1 MILAAS
7 IMRISGGP
15 HNSGMQAPTT
25 TINSALPPFASLASE
40 PTAVTTSPV
49 SDASA
54 LRLPA
59 SGVARLQ
66 HLGVIEVSGEDAI
79 GFLNG
84 QLSNDLNQLAPS
96 QARLAAFCS
105 AKGRMQASFV
115 ALKRDKG
122 DVLLVCS
129 ADLLATTLKR
139 LSMFVMRAKAKLRDA
154 GADFAIYGL
163 LGQSTASLGDQA
175 NAPWSAANMGEAS
188 VVQLYPAQGVARQ
201 LWLSPAS
208 APAPAGP
215 TLALADWQC
224 SEVLSGIATVSAAVA
239 EAFVPQML
247 NFESVG
253 GVSFK
258 KGCYP
263 GQEVVARS
271 QFRGTLKRRAYI
283 AQWADGVAQAQ
294 AFDAAGSEGPLAPP
308 VAAGQELFSSQD
320 PDQPCGLVVQAA
332 RSAQGPWLAIVSMQT
347 SAAEAG
353 ELHLGSPSGAA
364 LALLP
369 LPYALLE
376 DI

>member
-1 MILAAS
+1 MHS
-7 IMRISGGP
+7 
-15 HNSGMQAPTT
+15 PTT
-25 TINSALPPFASLASE
+25 SPASLPSLAS
-40 PTAVTTSPV
+40 
-49 SDASA
+49 SA
-54 LRLPA
+54 LQLPA
-59 SGVARLQ
+59 SGVARLT
-66 HLGVIEVSGEDAI
+66 HLGVIEASGDDAI
-79 GFLNG
+79 HFLNG
-84 QLSNDLNQLAPS
+84 QLSNDFTQLSPS
-96 QARLAAFCS
+96 EARLAAFCS

-115 ALKRDKG
+115 AIKRDNG

-129 ADLLATTLKR
+129 HDLLAPTLKR

-154 GADFAIYGL
+154 SADFSVYGL
-163 LGQSTASLGDQA
+163 LGQSTTGLDAGT
-175 NAPWSAANMGEAS
+175 NAPWSAANTGEAS
-188 VVQLYPAQGVARQ
+188 SVQLYPALGLARQ
-201 LWLSPAS
+201 LWLAPANT
-208 APAPAGP
+208 PAPAGP

-224 SEVLSGIATVSAAVA
+224 SEVLSGVATVSAAVV

-283 AQWADGVAQAQ
+283 AQLQSSDADA
-294 AFDAAGSEGPLAPP
+294 S

-332 RSAQGPWLAIVSMQT
+332 RSAQGPGLAIVSMQT
-347 SAAEAG
+347 SASEAG
-353 ELHLGSPSGAA
+353 NLHLGSPSGAA

-369 LPYALLE
+369 LPYPLLE

>member
-1 MILAAS
+1 
-7 IMRISGGP
+7 
-15 HNSGMQAPTT
+15 MQAPTT
-25 TINSALPPFASLASE
+25 TPSPASSPSLTVSAQSASAHPLSESSALQ
-40 PTAVTTSPV
+40 
-49 SDASA
+49 
-54 LRLPA
+54 LPA
-59 SGVARLQ
+59 SGVARLA

-79 GFLNG
+79 RFLNG
-84 QLSNDLNQLAPS
+84 QLSNDLNQLAPN
-96 QARLAAFCS
+96 QASLAAFCS

-115 ALKRDKG
+115 AIKRDSG

-129 ADLLATTLKR
+129 ADLLAPTLKR

-154 GADFAIYGL
+154 SADFAVYGL
-163 LGQSTASLGDQA
+163 LGQSATALSADA
-175 NAPWSAANMGEAS
+175 ASPWSAANTGEAS
-188 VVQLYPAQGVARQ
+188 VVQLYPAQSLARQ
-201 LWLSPAS
+201 LWIAPSS
-208 APAPAGP
+208 AAAPAGP
-215 TLALADWQC
+215 ALALSDWQC
-224 SEVLSGIATVSAAVA
+224 SEVLSGVATVSAAVV

-283 AQWADGVAQAQ
+283 AQLPPSDS
-294 AFDAAGSEGPLAPP
+294 DAP
-308 VAAGQELFSSQD
+308 VAAGQEMFSSQD

-353 ELHLGSPSGAA
+353 NLYLGSPSGAA

>member
-1 MILAAS
+1 
-7 IMRISGGP
+7 
-15 HNSGMQAPTT
+15 MQAPTSSSHAPSSSLAARAPSGET
-25 TINSALPPFASLASE
+25 HPSSDSSALQ
-40 PTAVTTSPV
+40 
-49 SDASA
+49 
-54 LRLPA
+54 LPA
-59 SGVARLQ
+59 SGVARLE
-66 HLGVIEVSGEDAI
+66 HLGVIEASGEDAI
-79 GFLNG
+79 RFLNG

-96 QARLAAFCS
+96 QASLAAFCS

-115 ALKRDKG
+115 AIKRDKG

-129 ADLLATTLKR
+129 ADLLAPTLKR

-154 GADFAIYGL
+154 SADFAVFGL
-163 LGQSTASLGDQA
+163 LGQSTTALDAGA
-175 NAPWSAANMGEAS
+175 TAPWSAANTGDAS
-188 VVQLYPAQGVARQ
+188 VVQLYPAQGLARQ
-201 LWLSPAS
+201 LWIAPANT
-208 APAPAGP
+208 PAPAGAV
-215 TLALADWQC
+215 LALADWQS
-224 SEVLSGIATVSAAVA
+224 SEVLSGVATVGAAVA

-283 AQWADGVAQAQ
+283 AQWAPSDS
-294 AFDAAGSEGPLAPP
+294 DAP

-320 PDQPCGLVVQAA
+320 PEQPCGLVVQAA

-353 ELHLGSPSGAA
+353 ELHLGGPGGPA

>member
-1 MILAAS
+1 
-7 IMRISGGP
+7 
-15 HNSGMQAPTT
+15 MQAPTSSSHAPSSSLAASAPSGET
-25 TINSALPPFASLASE
+25 HPSSDSSALQ
-40 PTAVTTSPV
+40 
-49 SDASA
+49 
-54 LRLPA
+54 LPA
-59 SGVARLQ
+59 SGVARLE
-66 HLGVIEVSGEDAI
+66 HLGVIEASGEDAI
-79 GFLNG
+79 RFLNG

-96 QARLAAFCS
+96 QASLAAFCS

-115 ALKRDKG
+115 AIKRDNG

-129 ADLLATTLKR
+129 ADLLAPTLKR

-154 GADFAIYGL
+154 SADFAVYGL
-163 LGQSTASLGDQA
+163 LGQSTTGLDADAAS
-175 NAPWSAANMGEAS
+175 PWSAANTGEAS
-188 VVQLYPAQGVARQ
+188 VVQLYPAQGLARQ
-201 LWLSPAS
+201 LWIAPANT
-208 APAPAGP
+208 PAPAEVA
-215 TLALADWQC
+215 LALADWQS
-224 SEVLSGIATVSAAVA
+224 SEVLSGVATVSAAVA

-283 AQWADGVAQAQ
+283 AR
-294 AFDAAGSEGPLAPP
+294 LAPSDSDAP

-320 PDQPCGLVVQAA
+320 LEQPCGLVVQAA

-353 ELHLGSPSGAA
+353 NLHLGRPGGPA

>member
-1 MILAAS
+1 
-7 IMRISGGP
+7 
-15 HNSGMQAPTT
+15 MQAPT
-25 TINSALPPFASLASE
+25 IPLHASSPSLASGA
-40 PTAVTTSPV
+40 PS
-49 SDASA
+49 SDAHPLTVPSPIQ
-54 LRLPA
+54 LPA
-59 SGVARLQ
+59 SGVSRLA
-66 HLGVIEVSGEDAI
+66 HLGVIEASGEDAI
-79 GFLNG
+79 RFLNG
-84 QLSNDLNQLAPS
+84 QLSNDLNQLSPS
-96 QARLAAFCS
+96 KASLAAFCS
-105 AKGRMQASFV
+105 AKGRTQASFV
-115 ALKRDKG
+115 AIKRDNG

-129 ADLLATTLKR
+129 ADLLAPTLKR

-154 GADFAIYGL
+154 SADFAVYGL
-163 LGQSTASLGDQA
+163 LGQSTTALGA
-175 NAPWSAANMGEAS
+175 NAASPWSAANAGNAS
-188 VVQLYPAQGVARQ
+188 VVQLYPAQSLARQ
-201 LWLSPAS
+201 LWIGPSS
-208 APAPAGP
+208 AAAPAGP

-224 SEVLSGIATVSAAVA
+224 SEVLSGVATVSAAVV

-283 AQWADGVAQAQ
+283 AQLADSSVQTQTLA
-294 AFDAAGSEGPLAPP
+294 AAGSEGLLEAP
-308 VAAGQELFSSQD
+308 VAAGQALFTSQD
-320 PDQPCGLVVQAA
+320 PEQPCGLVVQAA
-332 RSAQGPWLAIVSMQT
+332 RSAEGSWLAIVSMQT

-353 ELHLGSPSGAA
+353 ELHLGSPSGPA

>member
-1 MILAAS
+1 MIMGCMTAS
-7 IMRISGGP
+7 T
-15 HNSGMQAPTT
+15 APTG
-25 TINSALPPFASLASE
+25 
-40 PTAVTTSPV
+40 
-49 SDASA
+49 A
-54 LRLPA
+54 LRLSDWGLIRAQGPDAA
-59 SGVARLQ
+59 S
-66 HLGVIEVSGEDAI
+66 
-79 GFLNG
+79 FLHG
-84 QLSNDLNQLAPS
+84 QLTQDTNSLREGS
-96 QARLAAFCS
+96 ARLAGYCS
-105 AKGRMQASFV
+105 PKGRLLASFIV
-115 ALKRDKG
+115 WRADADTLY
-122 DVLLVCS
+122 LACS
-129 ADLLATTLKR
+129 ADLLAPTLKR

-154 GADFAIYGL
+154 SADFAVYGL
-163 LGQSTASLGDQA
+163 LGQSATALGGDA
-175 NAPWSAANMGEAS
+175 TSPWSAAHAGDAI
-188 VVQLYPAQGVARQ
+188 VVQLYPAQSLARQ
-201 LWLSPAS
+201 LWIAPSS
-208 APAPAGP
+208 AAAPGGP
-215 TLALADWQC
+215 TLALAEWQC
-224 SEVLSGIATVSAAVA
+224 SEVLSGVATVSAAVV

-283 AQWADGVAQAQ
+283 AQLADGVAQQ
-294 AFDAAGSEGPLAPP
+294 ALAAAGSEGPLAPP
-308 VAAGQELFSSQD
+308 VAAGQEVFSSQD

-353 ELHLGSPSGAA
+353 ELHLGNASGAP

>member
-1 MILAAS
+1 
-7 IMRISGGP
+7 
-15 HNSGMQAPTT
+15 MQAPTT
-25 TINSALPPFASLASE
+25 TPSPAS
-40 PTAVTTSPV
+40 SP
-49 SDASA
+49 SLTASA
-54 LRLPA
+54 QSASAHPLSESSAIQLPA
-59 SGVARLQ
+59 SGVARLE
-66 HLGVIEVSGEDAI
+66 HLGVIEASGEDAI
-79 GFLNG
+79 RFLNG
-84 QLSNDLNQLAPS
+84 QLSNDLNQLAPN
-96 QARLAAFCS
+96 QASLAAFCS

-115 ALKRDKG
+115 AIKRDNG

-129 ADLLATTLKR
+129 ADLLAPTLKR

-154 GADFAIYGL
+154 SADFAVYGL
-163 LGQSTASLGDQA
+163 LGQSATDLGAST
-175 NAPWSAANMGEAS
+175 PWSAANMGEAS
-188 VVQLYPAQGVARQ
+188 VVQLYPAQDRARQ
-201 LWLSPAS
+201 LWLAPANT
-208 APAPAGP
+208 PAPAGP

-224 SEVLSGIATVSAAVA
+224 SEVLSGVATVSAAVA

-283 AQWADGVAQAQ
+283 AQLPPSDS
-294 AFDAAGSEGPLAPP
+294 DAP

-332 RSAQGPWLAIVSMQT
+332 RSEHGPWLAIVSMQT

-353 ELHLGSPSGAA
+353 NLYLGSPSGAA

>member
-1 MILAAS
+1 
-7 IMRISGGP
+7 
-15 HNSGMQAPTT
+15 MQAPTNT
-25 TINSALPPFASLASE
+25 PIPASSPSLAPSA
-40 PTAVTTSPV
+40 PL
-49 SDASA
+49 ASA
-54 LRLPA
+54 HPLTDSSAIQLPA
-59 SGVARLQ
+59 SGVAHLE
-66 HLGVIEVSGEDAI
+66 HLGVIEASGEDAI
-79 GFLNG
+79 RFLNG
-84 QLSNDLNQLAPS
+84 QLSNDLNQLSPS
-96 QARLAAFCS
+96 LARLAAFCS

-115 ALKRDKG
+115 AIKRDNG

-129 ADLLATTLKR
+129 ADLLAPTLKR

-154 GADFAIYGL
+154 SADFAVYGL
-163 LGQSTASLGDQA
+163 LGQSATDLGAS
-175 NAPWSAANMGEAS
+175 APWSAANTGEAS
-188 VVQLYPAQGVARQ
+188 VVQLYPAQGLARQ
-201 LWLSPAS
+201 LWLSPTG

-215 TLALADWQC
+215 ALVLADWQS
-224 SEVLSGIATVSAAVA
+224 SEVLSGVATVSAAVV

-283 AQWADGVAQAQ
+283 AQWAPSDS
-294 AFDAAGSEGPLAPP
+294 DAP

-332 RSAQGPWLAIVSMQT
+332 RSAQGSWLAIVSMQT

-353 ELHLGSPSGAA
+353 NLYLGSPSGAA

-369 LPYALLE
+369 LPYTLLE

>member
-1 MILAAS
+1 
-7 IMRISGGP
+7 
-15 HNSGMQAPTT
+15 MQAPTT
-25 TINSALPPFASLASE
+25 TPSPASSPSLAVSAQSASAHPLSESSALQ
-40 PTAVTTSPV
+40 
-49 SDASA
+49 
-54 LRLPA
+54 LPA
-59 SGVARLQ
+59 SGVARLE
-66 HLGVIEVSGEDAI
+66 HLGVIEASGEDAI
-79 GFLNG
+79 RFLNG
-84 QLSNDLNQLAPS
+84 QLSNDLNQLAPN
-96 QARLAAFCS
+96 QASLAAFCS

-115 ALKRDKG
+115 AIKRDSG

-129 ADLLATTLKR
+129 ADLLAPTLKR

-154 GADFAIYGL
+154 SADFAVYGL
-163 LGQSTASLGDQA
+163 LGQSATDLGAS
-175 NAPWSAANMGEAS
+175 APWSAANTGEAS
-188 VVQLYPAQGVARQ
+188 VVQLYPAQGLARQ
-201 LWLSPAS
+201 LWLSPTS

-215 TLALADWQC
+215 ALALSDWQS
-224 SEVLSGIATVSAAVA
+224 SEVLSGVATVNAAVV

-283 AQWADGVAQAQ
+283 AQWANGAAQTQTLA
-294 AFDAAGSEGPLAPP
+294 AAGSESPLENP
-308 VAAGQELFSSQD
+308 VFAGQELFSSQD

-332 RSAQGPWLAIVSMQT
+332 HSAQGSWLAIVSMQT

>member
-1 MILAAS
+1 
-7 IMRISGGP
+7 
-15 HNSGMQAPTT
+15 MQASTT
-25 TINSALPPFASLASE
+25 TPSPASSPSLTASAQSASAHPLSESSALQ
-40 PTAVTTSPV
+40 
-49 SDASA
+49 
-54 LRLPA
+54 LPA
-59 SGVARLQ
+59 SGVARLE

-79 GFLNG
+79 RFLNG
-84 QLSNDLNQLAPS
+84 QLSNDLNQLAPN
-96 QARLAAFCS
+96 QASLSAFCS

-115 ALKRDKG
+115 AIKRDKG

-129 ADLLATTLKR
+129 TDLLAPTLKR

-154 GADFAIYGL
+154 SADFAVYGL
-163 LGQSTASLGDQA
+163 LGQSATALSADA
-175 NAPWSAANMGEAS
+175 ASPWSAANAGEAS
-188 VVQLYPAQGVARQ
+188 VVQLYPAKGLARQ
-201 LWLSPAS
+201 LWLGPTST
-208 APAPAGP
+208 PAPAGP
-215 TLALADWQC
+215 ALALTDWQC
-224 SEVLSGIATVSAAVA
+224 SEVLSGVATVNAAVV

-283 AQWADGVAQAQ
+283 AQWADGAAQTQTLA
-294 AFDAAGSEGPLAPP
+294 AAGSESPLENP
-308 VAAGQELFSSQD
+308 VFAGQELFSSQD

-347 SAAEAG
+347 SATEVG
-353 ELHLGSPSGAA
+353 ELHLGNASGAP

>member
-1 MILAAS
+1 
-7 IMRISGGP
+7 
-15 HNSGMQAPTT
+15 MQAPTT
-25 TINSALPPFASLASE
+25 TPSPASSPSLTASAQSASAHPLSESSALQ
-40 PTAVTTSPV
+40 
-49 SDASA
+49 
-54 LRLPA
+54 LPD
-59 SGVARLQ
+59 SGVARLE

-79 GFLNG
+79 RFLNG
-84 QLSNDLNQLAPS
+84 QLSNDLNQLSPS
-96 QARLAAFCS
+96 QASFAAFCS

-115 ALKRDKG
+115 AIKRDKG

-129 ADLLATTLKR
+129 ADLLAPTLKR

-154 GADFAIYGL
+154 SADFAVYGL
-163 LGQSTASLGDQA
+163 LGQSATDLGAST
-175 NAPWSAANMGEAS
+175 PWSAANMGEAS
-188 VVQLYPAQGVARQ
+188 VVQLYPAQDRARQ
-201 LWLSPAS
+201 LWLAPANT
-208 APAPAGP
+208 PAPAGP

-224 SEVLSGIATVSAAVA
+224 SEVLSGVATVSAAVA

-283 AQWADGVAQAQ
+283 AQWADGAAQTQTLA
-294 AFDAAGSEGPLAPP
+294 AAGSESPLENP
-308 VAAGQELFSSQD
+308 VFASQELFSSQD

-353 ELHLGSPSGAA
+353 NLHLGSPSGAA

>member
-1 MILAAS
+1 
-7 IMRISGGP
+7 
-15 HNSGMQAPTT
+15 MQAPTT
-25 TINSALPPFASLASE
+25 SLHASSPSLDSGASSVSAHQLSE
-40 PTAVTTSPV
+40 S
-49 SDASA
+49 SA
-54 LRLPA
+54 IQLPA
-59 SGVARLQ
+59 SGVAHLE
-66 HLGVIEVSGEDAI
+66 HLGVIEASGEDAI
-79 GFLNG
+79 RFLNG
-84 QLSNDLNQLAPS
+84 QLSNDLNQLSPGKAS
-96 QARLAAFCS
+96 LAAFCS

-115 ALKRDKG
+115 AIKRDNG

-129 ADLLATTLKR
+129 ADLLAPTLKR

-154 GADFAIYGL
+154 SADFAVYGL
-163 LGQSTASLGDQA
+163 LGQSATALGGDA
-175 NAPWSAANMGEAS
+175 TSPWSAAHAGDAI
-188 VVQLYPAQGVARQ
+188 VVQLYPAQSLARQ
-201 LWLSPAS
+201 LWIAPSS
-208 APAPAGP
+208 AAAPGGP

-224 SEVLSGIATVSAAVA
+224 SEVLSGVATVSAAVV

-283 AQWADGVAQAQ
+283 AQLADGVAQAQ
-294 AFDAAGSEGPLAPP
+294 ALAAAGKAGPLAPP
-308 VAAGQELFSSQD
+308 VAAGQEVFSSQD

-353 ELHLGSPSGAA
+353 ELHLGNASGAP

>member
-1 MILAAS
+1 
-7 IMRISGGP
+7 
-15 HNSGMQAPTT
+15 MQAPTT
-25 TINSALPPFASLASE
+25 TPSPASSPSLTASAQSASAHPLSDSSALQ
-40 PTAVTTSPV
+40 
-49 SDASA
+49 
-54 LRLPA
+54 LPA
-59 SGVARLQ
+59 SGVARLE

-79 GFLNG
+79 RFLNG
-84 QLSNDLNQLAPS
+84 QLSNDLNQLSPS
-96 QARLAAFCS
+96 RASLAAFCS

-115 ALKRDKG
+115 AIKRDKG

-129 ADLLATTLKR
+129 ADLLAPTLKR

-154 GADFAIYGL
+154 SADFAVYGL
-163 LGQSTASLGDQA
+163 LGQSATALSADA
-175 NAPWSAANMGEAS
+175 ASPWSAANTDEAS
-188 VVQLYPAQGVARQ
+188 VVQLYPAQGLARQ
-201 LWLSPAS
+201 LWLSPTS

-215 TLALADWQC
+215 ALVLADWQS
-224 SEVLSGIATVSAAVA
+224 SEVLSGVATVSAAVV

-283 AQWADGVAQAQ
+283 AQWAPSDS
-294 AFDAAGSEGPLAPP
+294 DAP

-353 ELHLGSPSGAA
+353 NLYLGSPSGTA

>member
-1 MILAAS
+1 M
-7 IMRISGGP
+7 
-15 HNSGMQAPTT
+15 
-25 TINSALPPFASLASE
+25 
-40 PTAVTTSPV
+40 
-49 SDASA
+49 
-54 LRLPA
+54 
-59 SGVARLQ
+59 
-66 HLGVIEVSGEDAI
+66 GVIEASGEDAI
-79 GFLNG
+79 RFLNG
-84 QLSNDLNQLAPS
+84 QLSNDLNQLSPS
-96 QARLAAFCS
+96 KASLAAFCS

-115 ALKRDKG
+115 AIKRDSG

-129 ADLLATTLKR
+129 ADLLAPTLKR

-154 GADFAIYGL
+154 SADFAVYGL
-163 LGQSTASLGDQA
+163 LGQCATALSADA
-175 NAPWSAANMGEAS
+175 ASPWSAANADEAS
-188 VVQLYPAQGVARQ
+188 VVQLYPAQGLARQ
-201 LWLSPAS
+201 LWLSPTG

-215 TLALADWQC
+215 ALALTDWQC
-224 SEVLSGIATVSAAVA
+224 SEVLSGVATVNAAVV

-283 AQWADGVAQAQ
+283 VQWANGAAQTQTLA
-294 AFDAAGSEGPLAPP
+294 AAGSESPLEAP
-308 VAAGQELFSSQD
+308 VFAGQELFSSQD

-353 ELHLGSPSGAA
+353 NLHLGSPSGAA

>member
-1 MILAAS
+1 MAINAYNLGGSAA
-7 IMRISGGP
+7 RP
-15 HNSGMQAPTT
+15 ATAPDWARDKYG
-25 TINSALPPFASLASE
+25 N
-40 PTAVTTSPV
+40 VTM
-49 SDASA
+49 
-54 LRLPA
+54 LPA
-59 SGVARLQ
+59 SYYATADNAAVNVARQGTGLMPADKGYGITSHGQ
-66 HLGVIEVSGEDAI
+66 TLRTSADQTLGRGRKDRPAIPTGGSGLDS
-79 GFLNG
+79 
-84 QLSNDLNQLAPS
+84 LS
-96 QARLAAFCS
+96 LAAI
-105 AKGRMQASFV
+105 
-115 ALKRDKG
+115 KRDKG

-308 VAAGQELFSSQD
+308 VAAGQELFASQD
-320 PDQPCGLVVQAA
+320 PEQPCGLVVQAA

-353 ELHLGSPSGAA
+353 ELHLGSPSGPA
-364 LALLP
+364 LTLLP